1 MIFLKKKNWYNKNY
15 INFVKLI
22 NDYYF
27 IFVISE
33 FIKMVL
39 LFIDDR
45 GINSFF
51 VVIRRG
57 LFLLYFLD
65 RYRRKFLFL
74 VYIFVL
80 VRKKN
85 FFNIFIDYVI
95 FYICVKVIEK
105 S

>member
-45 GINSFF
+45 GINLFF

-57 LFLLYFLD
+57 LFLLYLLD
-65 RYRRKFLFL
+65 RYM
-74 VYIFVL
+74 
-80 VRKKN
+80 
-85 FFNIFIDYVI
+85 
-95 FYICVKVIEK
+95 
-105 S
+105 

>member
-1 MIFLKKKNWYNKNY
+1 MIFLEKKNWYIVIK
-15 INFVKLI
+15 IIFVKLI

-39 LFIDDR
+39 LFIDDK

-57 LFLLYFLD
+57 LFLLYLLD
-65 RYRRKFLFL
+65 RYMRKFLFL

-80 VRKKN
+80 IRKKR
-85 FFNIFIDYVI
+85 FF
-95 FYICVKVIEK
+95 
-105 S
+105 

>member
-1 MIFLKKKNWYNKNY
+1 MIIDKLVLCVIVLLIRIVSDFFKKKFGIIK
-15 INFVKLI
+15 IIFVKLI

-45 GINSFF
+45 GINSFS

-57 LFLLYFLD
+57 LFLLYLLD
-65 RYRRKFLFL
+65 RYMRKFLFL

-80 VRKKN
+80 IRKKK
-85 FFNIFIDYVI
+85 FF
-95 FYICVKVIEK
+95 
-105 S
+105 

>member
-1 MIFLKKKNWYNKNY
+1 MIYLKKKNWYNKNY

-57 LFLLYFLD
+57 FFLLYFLD

-80 VRKKN
+80 IRKKN
-85 FFNIFIDYVI
+85 FFYIFIDNVI
-95 FYICVKVIEK
+95 FYICVKVIKK

>member
-1 MIFLKKKNWYNKNY
+1 MIFLEKKNWYNKNY
-15 INFVKLI
+15 IYFVKLK

-57 LFLLYFLD
+57 LFLLYLLD
-65 RYRRKFLFL
+65 RYMRKFLFL

-80 VRKKN
+80 IRKKN
-85 FFNIFIDYVI
+85 FNIFIDNVI
-95 FYICVKVIEK
+95 FYICVKIIEK

>member
-15 INFVKLI
+15 IYFVKLI
-22 NDYYF
+22 NDRYF

-45 GINSFF
+45 GINLFF

-85 FFNIFIDYVI
+85 FFYIVIDNVF
-95 FYICVKVIEK
+95 FYICVKVLEK

>member
-1 MIFLKKKNWYNKNY
+1 ML
-15 INFVKLI
+15 
-22 NDYYF
+22 DYYF

-57 LFLLYFLD
+57 LFLLYLLD
-65 RYRRKFLFL
+65 RYMRKFLFL

-80 VRKKN
+80 IRKKN
-85 FFNIFIDYVI
+85 FNIFIDNVI
-95 FYICVKVIEK
+95 FYICVKIREK